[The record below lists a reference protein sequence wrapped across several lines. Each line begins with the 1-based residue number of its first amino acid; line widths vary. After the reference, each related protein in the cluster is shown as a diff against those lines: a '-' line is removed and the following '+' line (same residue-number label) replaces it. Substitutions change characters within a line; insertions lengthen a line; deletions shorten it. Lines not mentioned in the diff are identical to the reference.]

1 MTKARINLLRDELVA
16 VQTWLTLTNVVRVWA
31 VFFLICILI
40 TAYFN
45 VNHSA
50 LNEQY
55 TSLKNKNMQLSNQLE
70 QIEDIL
76 KSRVVDPRKVNHLS
90 RLKFI
95 FQNKQ
100 VLHRQLTDQT
110 QVRLSGF
117 ASVMTEISQYHN
129 REVSLTSVKIS
140 DDSISMQGLARN
152 ADSVPLWLSGF
163 QDSIFMAGKR
173 FSEFNLNINEGG
185 YTSFVVSSTITES
198 VESK

>member
-1 MTKARINLLRDELVA
+1 MIKARINLLRDELVA
-16 VQTWLTLTNVVRVWA
+16 VQTWLTLTNVVRAWA
-31 VFFLICILI
+31 GSFLICVLI
-40 TAYFN
+40 TAYLN
-45 VNHSA
+45 VNYSA
-50 LNEQY
+50 LNDQY
-55 TSLKNKNMQLSNQLE
+55 SSLKKKNVQLSNQLE
-70 QIEDIL
+70 QFEDIL
-76 KSRVVDPRKVNHLS
+76 NSRVVDPKKVDRLS

-110 QVRLSGF
+110 QVRLRGF
-117 ASVMTEISQYHN
+117 ADVMTEISEYHN

-173 FSEFNLNINEGG
+173 FSEFNLSINEKGD
-185 YTSFVVSSTITES
+185 TAFVVSSMIAES
-198 VESK
+198 RDAR